1 MTVNFNNFENEEQ
14 KIIQNV
20 YDVAFAELELP
31 ENMSLNIVVV
41 DAEQIKALNK
51 EFRQIDKV
59 TDVLSFPMLETLSDL
74 DEEPDAELGDVN
86 IGDIYICRERA
97 KEQAEAYVNRFES
110 FLFYLEYAYDGQP
123 AGTDHSLY
131 LQRVLY
137 LHSPE
142 LLPVHSR
149 QPVLLCPGGRFF
161 QLALSVAHHGTHGKA
176 RAGHHRSFER
186 HHLLELLYVDR
197 SGYQQC

>member
-1 MTVNFNNFENEEQ
+1 MLVVNFMTVNFNNFENEEQ
-14 KIIQNV
+14 KIIQKV

-97 KEQAEAYVNRFES
+97 KEQAETY
-110 FLFYLEYAYDGQP
+110 G
-123 AGTDHSLY
+123 HSY
-131 LQRVLY
+131 ER
-137 LHSPE
+137 E
-142 LLPVHSR
+142 L
-149 QPVLLCPGGRFF
+149 CF
-161 QLALSVAHHGTHGKA
+161 LSVHGLL
-176 RAGHHRSFER
+176 
-186 HHLLELLYVDR
+186 HLL
-197 SGYQQC
+197 GYDHIIPEEETEMFDLQEQILQKANITR